1 MYLDRIPF
9 FHTHKGGPEM
19 AKIVIVSSSCIQLQ
33 ILELTLRDAD
43 RTVVCYCSAVSLE
56 QKIMAESPD
65 LLLMDATF
73 EGGNGFQ
80 TCVEL
85 RKSIR
90 FKELPIILCGDC
102 DREDDKVWAIAKGAT
117 EYLYKP
123 LDLTKLLTVINSH
136 LGLVTQEFAK
146 T

>member
-1 MYLDRIPF
+1 MYSDRIPF
-9 FHTHKGGPEM
+9 FHTHQGGSEM
-19 AKIVIVSSSCIQLQ
+19 AKIVIVSSSYVQLQ
-33 ILELTLRDAD
+33 ILELMLRSPDH
-43 RTVVCYCSAVSLE
+43 TVVCYCSAISLE
-56 QKIMAESPD
+56 QKIMAEPPD

-73 EGGNGFQ
+73 EGGSGFQ
-80 TCVEL
+80 TCVQL

-123 LDLTKLLTVINSH
+123 LDLAKLLTVINSH
-136 LGLVTQEFAK
+136 LGLVTQVFAK